1 MKKPK
6 IILLYNKMWK
16 EPLDYP
22 AHEAPEQFVIT
33 TERRFMDEAAAVV
46 FHLPT
51 LPPALFT
58 DGGVH
63 KKSGQIWVAWYV
75 ECEAHYPH
83 LDDPAFMSRFDL
95 TMSHRREADIFSPY
109 LPPDFGE
116 LSRRPVPEKEP
127 EKIVNAFIS
136 SHFNKS
142 GRLQYLM
149 RMMKVLD
156 VHSYGRMIPNMP
168 SGDDNGHK
176 FKLDTISRYK
186 FTIAFENAIARD
198 YVTEKFFDPLIAGSV
213 PVYLGA
219 PNIRDFAPGDNCF
232 IDASEW
238 ESPESLA
245 RHILDVSRDEALY
258 QSYFK
263 WKKRPFLPKFSGLLE
278 LQKVHHF
285 VRLCRKLGELI

>member
-22 AHEAPEQFVIT
+22 AHELPEHYVIT

-51 LPPALFT
+51 LPPGLFT
-58 DGGVH
+58 GGGID
-63 KKSGQIWVAWYV
+63 KKSGQVWVAWYV
-75 ECEAHYPH
+75 ECEAHYPY
-83 LDDPAFMSRFDL
+83 LSDPLFMSRFDL
-95 TMSHRREADIFSPY
+95 IMSHRQEADIFSPY

-116 LSRRPVPEKEP
+116 LSREPVPEKEP
-127 EKIVNAFIS
+127 GKIVNAFIS
-136 SHFNKS
+136 SHMNKS
-142 GRLQYLM
+142 GRVQYLM
-149 RMMKVLD
+149 RMMSVLD
-156 VHSYGRMIPNMP
+156 IHSYGKLIPNMP
-168 SGDDNGHK
+168 IGDDNGHR
-176 FKLDTISRYK
+176 FKLDTISSYK

-198 YVTEKFFDPLIAGSV
+198 YVTEKFYDPLIAGSV

-219 PNIRDFAPGDNCF
+219 PNIRDFAPGENCF

-238 ESPESLA
+238 DDPESLA
-245 RHILDVSRDEALY
+245 RHLLDVSRDEASYL
-258 QSYFK
+258 SYFE
-263 WKKRPFLPKFSGLLE
+263 WKKRPFLPKFRELLE

-285 VRLCRKLGELI
+285 VRLCRKLGDLI